1 MGTLWLVTQGEHSV
15 VTMGN
20 AAARQRLK
28 FRDFDYIA
36 KFTCLASAD
45 LLEDYYDELMDKY
58 KDGKMQKADF
68 VKIFIMAFPNKD
80 KDKITRLA
88 DEIANKRDEIS
99 MANLMILLY
108 LFCGGKMEDNL
119 AGIFN
124 LFDADGNKIICL
136 KELYEVMS
144 VFIEIAEGKENNV
157 DLAKTMAEVFK
168 KADANQDEVMDFN
181 EFKEGML
188 SHPLTSKILREKTL
202 DALLEPM

>member
-1 MGTLWLVTQGEHSV
+1 
-15 VTMGN
+15 
-20 AAARQRLK
+20 
-28 FRDFDYIA
+28 
-36 KFTCLASAD
+36 
-45 LLEDYYDELMDKY
+45 
-58 KDGKMQKADF
+58 
-68 VKIFIMAFPNKD
+68 
-80 KDKITRLA
+80 
-88 DEIANKRDEIS
+88 
-99 MANLMILLY
+99 
-108 LFCGGKMEDNL
+108 MEDNL

-168 KADANQDEVMDFN
+168 KADANADDVMDFN

>member
-1 MGTLWLVTQGEHSV
+1 
-15 VTMGN
+15 
-20 AAARQRLK
+20 
-28 FRDFDYIA
+28 
-36 KFTCLASAD
+36 
-45 LLEDYYDELMDKY
+45 
-58 KDGKMQKADF
+58 
-68 VKIFIMAFPNKD
+68 MAFPNKD
-80 KDKITRLA
+80 KGKITRLADEIAISSASLVIFPNKDKGKITRLA

-168 KADANQDEVMDFN
+168 KADANADDVMDFN

-202 DALLEPM
+202 DALPEPM

>member
-1 MGTLWLVTQGEHSV
+1 MG
-15 VTMGN
+15 GN

-68 VKIFIMAFPNKD
+68 IKIFTMAFPNKD
-80 KDKITRLA
+80 KGKITRLA

-124 LFDADGNKIICL
+124 LFDA
-136 KELYEVMS
+136 
-144 VFIEIAEGKENNV
+144 EGKENNV

-168 KADANQDEVMDFN
+168 KADANADDVMDFN

-202 DALLEPM
+202 D